1 MVLIDQIIRSRR
13 KTIAIMVSR
22 EGQVIVRAPLRAR
35 EDLIRKLVQEKEA
48 WIREQLDHV
57 RAAYPRYTPKQ
68 FAQGEQ
74 FYYLGV
80 LYPLHIMPISR
91 PALRFEGAFYLA
103 QSAQPQARKA
113 FERWYRA
120 EAARL
125 FTLRTAQLAAL
136 HGFQYQ
142 QIRITAA
149 RTRWGSCSSRGTLS
163 FAWRLVMAPPQ
174 VIDYVIL
181 HELAHTRIPNHSRQY
196 WNLVQSIAPEF
207 KSLRNWL
214 KINGHMLSLE

>member
-1 MVLIDQIIRSRR
+1 MIPIDQIIRSRR

-48 WIREQLDHV
+48 WIRQQLDHV
-57 RAAYPRYTPKQ
+57 RTAYPRYTPKQ

-74 FYYLGV
+74 FYYLGA
-80 LYPLHIMPISR
+80 LYPLHIVADSR

-103 QSAQPQARKA
+103 QSTQPQARKV

-120 EAARL
+120 EATRL
-125 FTLRTAQLAAL
+125 FVLRTAQLAAL

-196 WNLVQSIAPEF
+196 WSLVQSIAPDY
-207 KSLRNWL
+207 KALRDWL
-214 KINGHMLSLE
+214 KINGHLLCLD